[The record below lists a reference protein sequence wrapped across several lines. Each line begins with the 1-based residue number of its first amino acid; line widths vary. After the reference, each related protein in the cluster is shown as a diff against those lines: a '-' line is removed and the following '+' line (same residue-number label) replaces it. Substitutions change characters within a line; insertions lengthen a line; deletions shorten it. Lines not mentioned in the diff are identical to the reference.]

1 MKNDEKQGFLRF
13 FARKSTNF
21 TYLFIKKWTSR
32 WKCESCEVT
41 ISRQEACAP
50 LSIEII
56 HIPGNWISVAC
67 NHAAVAGQLCVCLRL
82 TEDVNSRAELVERDE
97 NGVMVY
103 EDTLRQDAV
112 NAMEALAQKYP
123 DLQGYYPEPKEV
135 MLPWVLS
142 VQKIT
147 GIC

>member
-50 LSIEII
+50 LSMEHRSIQRKMGMLEKLTGYAGLGSYDIIEL
-56 HIPGNWISVAC
+56 G
-67 NHAAVAGQLCVCLRL
+67 
-82 TEDVNSRAELVERDE
+82 
-97 NGVMVY
+97 GVM
-103 EDTLRQDAV
+103 TKR
-112 NAMEALAQKYP
+112 
-123 DLQGYYPEPKEV
+123 
-135 MLPWVLS
+135 
-142 VQKIT
+142 
-147 GIC
+147 